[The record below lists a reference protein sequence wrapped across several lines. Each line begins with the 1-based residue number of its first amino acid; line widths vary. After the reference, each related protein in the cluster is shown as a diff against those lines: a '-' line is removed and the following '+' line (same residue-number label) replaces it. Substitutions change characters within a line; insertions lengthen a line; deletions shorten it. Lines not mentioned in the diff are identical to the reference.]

1 MVRESQ
7 FKEGELVDSIPDIN
21 QRELEIMFS
30 ILKNELKA
38 RYGSKSVDSCFQEQ
52 VRDEVW

>member
-7 FKEGELVDSIPDIN
+7 FKEGELVDSIQDIN

-38 RYGSKSVDSCFQEQ
+38 RYDSKSVDSCFQEQ
-52 VRDEVW
+52 VRDEV